1 MNKESVDNV
10 DIDYDD
16 NNDDNVIVVVVVV
29 DIATVWSENTLSLCV
44 CVFVLTFYPFKI
56 DKFTYI

>member
-29 DIATVWSENTLSLCV
+29 DIATV
-44 CVFVLTFYPFKI
+44 
-56 DKFTYI
+56 

>member
-16 NNDDNVIVVVVVV
+16 NNDDNVVGVVVVV
-29 DIATVWSENTLSLCV
+29 DVATMWSENTLSLCV
-44 CVFVLTFYPFKI
+44 CSC
-56 DKFTYI
+56 